1 MSRLASAS
9 INTGI
14 NAKATGGTGTQ
25 PHALLRVWHAG
36 CRSSWHPA
44 PRGPGLR
51 PALPGLKPPPRTTLL
66 ISKRGNAG
74 AVTALRPRRR
84 PRSRSPFLR
93 RGVRPGPAG
102 ASATRPRT
110 GGSGGTRLRPRRPGG
125 LHLPRPLSVFSICK
139 TSGIMTRSPSYITA
153 ARMIRNN
160 MRFSTVKTQTMTLF
174 T

>member
-25 PHALLRVWHAG
+25 RTPFSASGTRAVGA
-36 CRSSWHPA
+36 A
-44 PRGPGLR
+44 PRGRGLR

-125 LHLPRPLSVFSICK
+125 LHPPRPLSVFSICK
-139 TSGIMTRSPSYITA
+139 TSGIITRSPSYITA